1 VLGDKDE
8 LKIEYELL
16 RGGLGGFAEHQR
28 IFTGLSYQWTPWPFV
43 KLSLDALRAFDTPPP
58 TENKDRL
65 RTMPNTHS
73 VVGVSSEIDL
83 GDLKAALKL
92 GYTEN
97 IFPTVP
103 FRGAKEYHSNER
115 INKRNAINVIMGLTF
130 EGRRVTLFGHQ
141 NGLLVYD
148 GSRWQNFTTAQGLS
162 GRGVR
167 GIAAHRNTV
176 LLATDSGLSLVKLES
191 GRSVLESLAKPIN
204 WKRFY
209 SLDGLPHNETSDV
222 FIDRSGTV
230 WVGTKAGL
238 ARVPLAQI
246 TEKSAWKTLKKSD
259 ISALRSELITRIL
272 SDGTRLYLGT
282 DKGLVLYELET
293 GRSVE
298 VAELRGQFIRDLA
311 LAGTTV
317 YVATDRG
324 IYELTDGVAVGWR
337 VEDLR
342 VYALTVQNSELFYGA
357 EIGLFRLGSPSP
369 IIQEY
374 AITAL
379 EKNARAEQLWVGP
392 RATETF
398 EMPLWELDAVGTVKP
413 HTQAET
419 RLNGRDEAR
428 FEDIPP
434 EKNTD
439 RGWFGQL
446 SAQYKMGSLEL
457 RALLEGITPQFLA
470 IGGESRQEAQRL
482 TLSAQWPITPTLSL
496 SGDHVMSFA
505 GGWRTLV
512 ITDTV
517 RALWQPW
524 ADGPKIN
531 SAVALELT
539 DRDLQDRTKGF
550 DTTKITLNLKGDHK
564 VSLIGLVPLA
574 QELTVS
580 ATYDGVA
587 TLAQLGRSLLDS
599 RWGIT
604 LGVTMTPSLKLRGS
618 VALGDRIALGGPS
631 LPGDSELSYSLG
643 GDWQN
648 NFMTTSYTQTARLRA
663 GRGSFDENASV
674 NLRFGD
680 MTLAGVKLSPTL
692 ALSGRRT
699 TVLGST
705 LPSRTL
711 TLTAEGR
718 TSFLYGALSGSLW
731 TRHTLSSDERTSRQS
746 LKQEFTG
753 SASWALSPQLAPRAE
768 VGLVLDTLTHP
779 TLGAKQTLRPR
790 ARLSL
795 EWTPQALWKTSAD
808 LFWQMTIGERERSQT
823 VELSGRAS
831 WDPADDLSL
840 SLELRS
846 SLDTGTRDNK
856 PLSAITWEIALQ
868 GEYGLGEACAP
879 ALEGSECSLSASV
892 GYSGRLDRSVAVP
905 FGQGIFAQAQLNLN
919 F

>member
-1 VLGDKDE
+1 MH
-8 LKIEYELL
+8 LL
-16 RGGLGGFAEHQR
+16 
-28 IFTGLSYQWTPWPFV
+28 W
-43 KLSLDALRAFDTPPP
+43 
-58 TENKDRL
+58 
-65 RTMPNTHS
+65 
-73 VVGVSSEIDL
+73 
-83 GDLKAALKL
+83 
-92 GYTEN
+92 
-97 IFPTVP
+97 
-103 FRGAKEYHSNER
+103 
-115 INKRNAINVIMGLTF
+115 
-130 EGRRVTLFGHQ
+130 
-141 NGLLVYD
+141 
-148 GSRWQNFTTAQGLS
+148 
-162 GRGVR
+162 
-167 GIAAHRNTV
+167 
-176 LLATDSGLSLVKLES
+176 
-191 GRSVLESLAKPIN
+191 
-204 WKRFY
+204 
-209 SLDGLPHNETSDV
+209 
-222 FIDRSGTV
+222 
-230 WVGTKAGL
+230 
-238 ARVPLAQI
+238 
-246 TEKSAWKTLKKSD
+246 
-259 ISALRSELITRIL
+259 
-272 SDGTRLYLGT
+272 
-282 DKGLVLYELET
+282 
-293 GRSVE
+293 
-298 VAELRGQFIRDLA
+298 
-311 LAGTTV
+311 
-317 YVATDRG
+317 
-324 IYELTDGVAVGWR
+324 
-337 VEDLR
+337 
-342 VYALTVQNSELFYGA
+342 QNSELFYGA

-434 EKNTD
+434 ERNTD

-482 TLSAQWPITPTLSL
+482 TLSAQWPITPALSL

-705 LPSRTL
+705 LPSGTL

-753 SASWALSPQLAPRAE
+753 SGE
-768 VGLVLDTLTHP
+768 
-779 TLGAKQTLRPR
+779 LGAQPAACAARRSGIGAGHPDPSHLGGQTDAPAARAPVARVDAPGPLEDQRRSLLADDHRR
-790 ARLSL
+790 AR
-795 EWTPQALWKTSAD
+795 
-808 LFWQMTIGERERSQT
+808 
-823 VELSGRAS
+823 
-831 WDPADDLSL
+831 
-840 SLELRS
+840 
-846 SLDTGTRDNK
+846 
-856 PLSAITWEIALQ
+856 
-868 GEYGLGEACAP
+868 
-879 ALEGSECSLSASV
+879 
-892 GYSGRLDRSVAVP
+892 
-905 FGQGIFAQAQLNLN
+905 AQPNS
-919 F
+919 